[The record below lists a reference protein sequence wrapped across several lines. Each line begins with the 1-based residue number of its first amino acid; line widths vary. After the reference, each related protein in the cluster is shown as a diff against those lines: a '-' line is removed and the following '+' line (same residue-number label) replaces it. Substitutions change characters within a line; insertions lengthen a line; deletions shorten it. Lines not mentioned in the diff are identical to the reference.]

1 MIHNGGE
8 KGAVVKRIVEEKTI
22 VIREITPV
30 EIILYSVFL
39 YLSGLSFRK
48 VSSTIKPFI
57 KRSRTFVWEWVHK
70 FGDMLRDCYSDRL
83 LEVVV
88 IDEAS
93 LKVGHQI
100 IEISL
105 HYNQIISHD
114 ERDRH
119 MELYRHRRYSACM
132 GCMAMLREFYRDG

>member
-1 MIHNGGE
+1 MLEVIHNGGE

-57 KRSRTFVWEWVHK
+57 KRSRTFVWKWVHK
-70 FGDMLRDCYSDRL
+70 FGDMLRGCYPDRL
-83 LEVVV
+83 PEVVV
-88 IDEAS
+88 IDETS
-93 LKVGHQI
+93 LKVGDMH
-100 IEISL
+100 L
-105 HYNQIISHD
+105 WFLVCH
-114 ERDRH
+114 
-119 MELYRHRRYSACM
+119 
-132 GCMAMLREFYRDG
+132 